1 MSGVPESRE
10 KPKGTLV
17 AVGGN
22 EDKVKDL
29 KVLRTIAGLPEGGT
43 KIVEVI
49 PTASEIPKEV
59 GQGYIQAF
67 NKIGIT
73 EVRVM
78 EIASRGESRD
88 PDFVRRIREA
98 DVVFFTGGDQLRI
111 TSILGGSPVFD
122 AVREHYWNGGVVA
135 GTSAGAAAM
144 SATMIFEG
152 SSEQSMK
159 KGNVQMVPG
168 LGLLRRGTI
177 DTHFIQRG
185 RVSRLLEVV
194 ASNPGLI
201 GIGLGEDTGIIVR
214 DGEQVETIGTGV
226 VVIVDGHEIRYS
238 NISAIRL
245 GQPIAVEHMVI
256 HTLVEGA
263 KYDLRQQKYSP
274 PAHVA
279 PQEAYPPPPGGP
291 PAAGPG
297 PTPT

>member
-1 MSGVPESRE
+1 MPDSRI
-10 KPKGTLV
+10 KPKGSLV

-22 EDKVKDL
+22 EDKEKDL
-29 KVLRTIAGLPEGGT
+29 KVLRTIAGLPDGGT

-59 GQGYIQAF
+59 GQAYIAAF
-67 NKIGIT
+67 NKIGISD
-73 EVRVM
+73 VRVM
-78 EIASRGESRD
+78 EIGSRGEARD
-88 PDFVRRIREA
+88 PGSVRRIKEA
-98 DVVFFTGGDQLRI
+98 DLVFFTGGDQLRI
-111 TSILGGSPVFD
+111 TSLIGGSPVLD
-122 AVREHYWNGGVVA
+122 AIREHYWNGGVVA

-168 LGLLRRGTI
+168 LGLIRTATI

-194 ASNPGLI
+194 ASNPGLL
-201 GIGLGEDTGIIVR
+201 GVGLGEDTGISIR
-214 DGEQVETIGTGV
+214 EGERIEAIGTGV

-238 NISAIRL
+238 NISAVRL
-245 GQPIAVEHMVI
+245 GQPIAVEHMVL

-263 KYDLRQQKYSP
+263 KYDLREQKYL
-274 PAHVA
+274 
-279 PQEAYPPPPGGP
+279 PPPREIPSGTAPEGPGGP
-291 PAAGPG
+291 ASAGPVG
-297 PTPT
+297 NPT